1 MSKPRQR
8 RFESAGRVCDWRGLN
23 REKRGSA
30 ALTFTKHLRIM
41 KQDEVSMKTLTL
53 KNKFQTNATLLPNDF
68 IDNYMVNANGEFI
81 KVYLFLLR
89 HAEDDNPALTL
100 SMIADCLN
108 NTEKDILRAL
118 RYWESE
124 GLLRSEYAADGK
136 ITSLELQSFACAWT
150 PPASRNTD
158 SPAGG
163 IAPQTVRSTI
173 QNVSD
178 RNLPSQPQSDIS
190 LSAGLTDPVHSIHN
204 KEGLHTAS
212 RQTASASNAS
222 IQKAVAIDEFRAQKE
237 IKSLLFIAE
246 QYLGKTLTHTE
257 METITYFYDTLH
269 MSADLIEYL
278 IESCVENGHKS
289 IHYIKKVAFSWVE
302 EGIETVSQAKE
313 QSMLYSRSCYTVLNA
328 FGIKGRGPAA
338 SELEFIKKWS
348 EQYAFSSDIIAEACR
363 RTITST
369 HQPSFEYADSILTK
383 WHEHNIRHLKEI
395 SALDE
400 AHQKQNSAVRTAAR
414 QKPVTKNLN
423 NFERRSYDMESL
435 EEQLLKSN

>member
-41 KQDEVSMKTLTL
+41 KQDGVSMKTLTL

-237 IKSLLFIAE
+237 IKSC
-246 QYLGKTLTHTE
+246 
-257 METITYFYDTLH
+257 TI
-269 MSADLIEYL
+269 
-278 IESCVENGHKS
+278 
-289 IHYIKKVAFSWVE
+289 
-302 EGIETVSQAKE
+302 
-313 QSMLYSRSCYTVLNA
+313 
-328 FGIKGRGPAA
+328 
-338 SELEFIKKWS
+338 
-348 EQYAFSSDIIAEACR
+348 
-363 RTITST
+363 
-369 HQPSFEYADSILTK
+369 
-383 WHEHNIRHLKEI
+383 
-395 SALDE
+395 
-400 AHQKQNSAVRTAAR
+400 
-414 QKPVTKNLN
+414 
-423 NFERRSYDMESL
+423 
-435 EEQLLKSN
+435 

>member
-1 MSKPRQR
+1 
-8 RFESAGRVCDWRGLN
+8 
-23 REKRGSA
+23 
-30 ALTFTKHLRIM
+30 
-41 KQDEVSMKTLTL
+41 MKTLTL

-124 GLLRSEYAADGK
+124 GLLRSEYAVDGK